1 MWATLPG
8 DAVRLLPGLALT
20 AAVAWLGLA
29 SAVWIGEGLL
39 GFDNSPISGIMMAI
53 LAGLALGN
61 LARLPDWVRPGVRF
75 SLKRLLRLGIILLG
89 IRLSLGDVL
98 RLGALGVP
106 LILLCIAGASL
117 ITAWLGRRL
126 RLSAR
131 LSTLIGVGTSVCGAT
146 AIVAAGPAIDARE
159 EELTYAIANITVFG
173 ILAMLLYPLLGHA
186 LFPNDPTSAGL
197 FLGTSIHETAQ
208 VAGGGLIYAELYD
221 AGQALDVAT
230 VTKLVRN
237 VLMALVI
244 PLMAYVYQRRTQAA
258 RDAESRRKLRFLQ
271 RPVDSFA
278 AAAAQASLR
287 LWLACTQEGRR
298 EELAGH
304 PWLDAH
310 LPELF
315 DSPEPCSPAICH
327 GRDECHVQRA
337 RRLAREADLVV
348 VNHSLL
354 MNDFAAG
361 RTLIGPYALLVVDE
375 AHRLPQA
382 ALEVSAIRIDAGR
395 VAVLEELIG
404 EVSPGGGPPEFLRHL
419 ADRLAGEEIG
429 RAHV

>member
-53 LAGLALGN
+53 LAGLSLGN

-244 PLMAYVYQRRTQAA
+244 PLMAYRYRRGVALTAP
-258 RDAESRRKLRFLQ
+258 D
-271 RPVDSFA
+271 
-278 AAAAQASLR
+278 AAQRFSVLR
-287 LWLACTQEGRR
+287 LFPLFILGFLAFALIRTVGDATLDGSGAAWGLWDSDGWDALTATIKQWAENFLAMAMAGVGLGTRVAQLR
-298 EELAGH
+298 GLGLKPFYVGLAASVSVGAVSLAG
-304 PWLDAH
+304 
-310 LPELF
+310 
-315 DSPEPCSPAICH
+315 I
-327 GRDECHVQRA
+327 
-337 RRLAREADLVV
+337 
-348 VNHSLL
+348 
-354 MNDFAAG
+354 
-361 RTLIGPYALLVVDE
+361 
-375 AHRLPQA
+375 A
-382 ALEVSAIRIDAGR
+382 ALIVVG
-395 VAVLEELIG
+395 
-404 EVSPGGGPPEFLRHL
+404 LR
-419 ADRLAGEEIG
+419 
-429 RAHV
+429 

>member
-1 MWATLPG
+1 MTTPTTNDTARPPMWATLPG

-244 PLMAYVYQRRTQAA
+244 PLMAYRYRRGVALTAP
-258 RDAESRRKLRFLQ
+258 D
-271 RPVDSFA
+271 
-278 AAAAQASLR
+278 AAQRFSVLR
-287 LWLACTQEGRR
+287 LFPLFILGFLAFALIRTVGDATLDGSGAAWGLWDSDGWDALTATIKQWAENFLAMAMAGVGLGTRVAQLR
-298 EELAGH
+298 GLGLKPFYVGLAASVSVGAVSLAG
-304 PWLDAH
+304 
-310 LPELF
+310 
-315 DSPEPCSPAICH
+315 I
-327 GRDECHVQRA
+327 
-337 RRLAREADLVV
+337 
-348 VNHSLL
+348 
-354 MNDFAAG
+354 
-361 RTLIGPYALLVVDE
+361 
-375 AHRLPQA
+375 A
-382 ALEVSAIRIDAGR
+382 ALIVVG
-395 VAVLEELIG
+395 
-404 EVSPGGGPPEFLRHL
+404 LR
-419 ADRLAGEEIG
+419 
-429 RAHV
+429 